1 MSTDSINE
9 ISGPKIT
16 ILTTSF
22 PRFEGD
28 SAGRFICNFAREL
41 SSVRVIAP
49 HDSAVVKDVHPFP
62 VEHFRYFFP
71 ESCQSLVYGAGL
83 ASRVKSNALRIFQLP
98 FLLGSFFLSALKSAG
113 QTQVFHA
120 YWTLAGLVAIAVKF
134 FTSIPVVINLWG
146 SDILFTKLPVIWY
159 LLCKILNR
167 ADAIICES
175 QHFADQLIAKGI
187 SRQLITVLPN
197 GVDLEQFKPLD
208 KIPLRKQL
216 SLPNDRPIIIAVG
229 SLSHKKGHK
238 YLLTA
243 LPKILE
249 SYGPVRVVI
258 VGEGEFRSSLESTI
272 TKLNLA
278 DHVFLTGF
286 QKGETI
292 PHWLNAA
299 DIFVL
304 PSLLEGTPNILL
316 EAMACQLPV
325 VATAVGGVGCVIEDG
340 ENGFIIPP
348 RSDTRLAEAVISLL
362 QDPALRERL
371 SVKAR
376 NTVHSQYGSWKQQSA
391 KLENLYSKI
400 LKPR

>member
-9 ISGPKIT
+9 IAGPEIT

-71 ESCQSLVYGAGL
+71 ESCQSLVYGAGM
-83 ASRVKSNALRIFQLP
+83 ASRLKGNALRIFQLP

-113 QTQVFHA
+113 QTQIFHA

-134 FTSIPVVINLWG
+134 FTATPVVINLWG

-159 LLCKILNR
+159 LLCKTLNR

-197 GVDLEQFKPLD
+197 GIDLEQFKPLD
-208 KIPLRKQL
+208 KMPLRKQL
-216 SLPNDRPIIIAVG
+216 ELPDDRPLIVTVG
-229 SLSHKKGHK
+229 NLSARKGHQ

-249 SYGPVRVVI
+249 SCGPVQVVI
-258 VGEGEFRSSLESTI
+258 VGEGEFRSATESMI
-272 TKLNLA
+272 AKLNLA

-286 QKGETI
+286 QTGKTI

-325 VATAVGGVGCVIEDG
+325 VATDVGGIGCVIEDG
-340 ENGFIIPP
+340 VNGLLIPP

-371 SVKAR
+371 SAKAG

-391 KLENLYSKI
+391 KLENIYSRI